1 MFKLFG
7 NNEASKIYCSISEPT
22 CVFKAL
28 EDLKEDVF
36 KISGLRADIIKSF
49 PFTETS
55 SILVGTITNEK
66 FAEYLKENNIDITE
80 IENKWE
86 HFIIKTFGRDN
97 QCLLIC
103 GSDKRG
109 TMWGIY
115 EFCEKILGIDPLY
128 FWTDHEPVKTEE
140 FIIPPISI
148 NDGPKTYKFRGWF
161 INDEDL
167 LMGWAKKGTPQEEND
182 FFREYPL
189 ALEKILETAL
199 RLKQNVIIPSTY
211 LDVDD
216 PIQENVVRI
225 ITERGLYISH
235 HHQEPVGVKQ
245 STIDRYWK
253 NKGFEFPVNYYENPE
268 KYVEVW
274 NYYINKWAKYEDVI
288 WQLGLR
294 GKGDR
299 PV

>member
-167 LMGWAKKGTPQEEND
+167 LMGWAKKGTPQEEKEKNVLRKI
-182 FFREYPL
+182 FRIKSYMILNQKRILLNITRKQPL
-189 ALEKILETAL
+189 KALKSGNVYTAMLL
-199 RLKQNVIIPSTY
+199 RFLICWMRKESSFSLII
-211 LDVDD
+211 
-216 PIQENVVRI
+216 
-225 ITERGLYISH
+225 
-235 HHQEPVGVKQ
+235 
-245 STIDRYWK
+245 
-253 NKGFEFPVNYYENPE
+253 
-268 KYVEVW
+268 
-274 NYYINKWAKYEDVI
+274 
-288 WQLGLR
+288 
-294 GKGDR
+294 
-299 PV
+299 